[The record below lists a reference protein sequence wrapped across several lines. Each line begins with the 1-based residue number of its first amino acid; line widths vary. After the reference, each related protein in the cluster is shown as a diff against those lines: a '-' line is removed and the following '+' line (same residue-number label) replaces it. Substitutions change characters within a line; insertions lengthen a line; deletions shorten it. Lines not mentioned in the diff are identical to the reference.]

1 MAEKTQ
7 SGWFKW
13 VCLVAA
19 IEFGFILLWMISDFK
34 SKMIVSLGKAEAT
47 VSEVQD
53 SVEKVNSQMPQVLS
67 EIKETSSTLSGLAED
82 VELIKRVAG
91 VGDGDQTRGV
101 RGLALYADELQQ
113 LLDEKFEGRDGN
125 VLLEEVIGSDL
136 KKKETAEGFLV
147 GLSKEMVLT
156 ILPLSNSKEE
166 VLYRIC
172 HSGVRRKPFYIQFK
186 NSEPQLLEDFIREQH
201 PASRGLPKY
210 QPKKK

>member
-7 SGWFKW
+7 SNLFQW
-13 VCLVAA
+13 VCLAAA
-19 IEFGFILLWMISDFK
+19 ILFGLILLWMIADFK
-34 SKMIVSLGKAEAT
+34 KKMIVALDKAEAT
-47 VSEVQD
+47 VSEVQG

-67 EIKETSSTLSGLAED
+67 EIKETSTTLSGLAKD
-82 VELIKRVAG
+82 VELMKRVAG
-91 VGDGDQTRGV
+91 IGDEDQTRGV

-113 LLDEKFEGRDGN
+113 LLDEKFQDRDGN

-136 KKKETAEGFLV
+136 KKEESAEAFLV

-172 HSGVRRKPFYIQFK
+172 HSGIRRKPFYIQFD
-186 NSEPQLLEDFIREQH
+186 SEEPQLLEEFIREH
-201 PASRGLPKY
+201 HSPSRDLPKY
-210 QPKKK
+210 KPKKK